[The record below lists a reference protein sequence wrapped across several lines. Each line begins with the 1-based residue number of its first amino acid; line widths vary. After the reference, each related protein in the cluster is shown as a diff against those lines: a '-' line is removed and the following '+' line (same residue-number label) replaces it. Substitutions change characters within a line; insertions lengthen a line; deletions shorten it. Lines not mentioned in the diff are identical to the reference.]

1 MFKRSLTGRVTLR
14 LEEFEK
20 NVLQDFIRE
29 FANLVAVPDEPAE
42 TDPLARML
50 GMNGPTEISDDPAL
64 ARLFPHAYL
73 DDAEAAADFRRY
85 TEPELRGV
93 KVKATQT
100 VLESMALE
108 AEKITLSN
116 VEQLAWLQVLN
127 DLRLV
132 LGVRLNITDGEREDP
147 DEPLFQVYDW
157 LTWLQGT
164 LIDSIA

>member
-1 MFKRSLTGRVTLR
+1 MFKRSMTGRVTLH
-14 LEEFEK
+14 LEDFER

-29 FANLVAVPDEPAE
+29 FSQLVAMPEEPAE

-50 GMNGPTEISDDPAL
+50 GMNGPTKISDDPAL

-73 DDAEAAADFRRY
+73 DDEEAAADFRRY
-85 TEPELRGV
+85 TEPELRDV

-100 VLESMALE
+100 VLESMALD
-108 AEKITLSN
+108 AEKITLSET
-116 VEQLAWLQVLN
+116 EQQAWLQVLN

-132 LGVRLNITDGEREDP
+132 LGVRLNISEGEREDP
-147 DEPLFQVYDW
+147 DEPMFQVYDW
-157 LTWLQGT
+157 MTWLQGT